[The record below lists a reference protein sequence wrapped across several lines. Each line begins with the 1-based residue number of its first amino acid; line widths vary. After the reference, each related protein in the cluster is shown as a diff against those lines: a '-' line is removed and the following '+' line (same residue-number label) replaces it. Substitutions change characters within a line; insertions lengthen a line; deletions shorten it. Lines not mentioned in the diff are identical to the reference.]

1 MRSFAAASNGQME
14 VTVPSYV
21 QQPDGDRILFPVRIS
36 DVVATLKGSV
46 DPGRYYVVSGHYDT
60 RCSDPNDFECDSPG
74 ADDEY
79 VDPDLLVMVSD

>member
-21 QQPDGDRILFPVRIS
+21 QQSDGDRILFPVRVS
-36 DVVATLKGSV
+36 DVVATLKGSIE
-46 DPGRYYVVSGHYDT
+46 PSRYYVVSGHYDT

-79 VDPDLLVMVSD
+79 D